1 MNFYFSKLDLAG
13 MWGGRKKTHFRFS
26 LWRKN
31 VCAMAQKCVLDRPSG
46 YEKKFFFLVVYI
58 LVLCLKGIFAAFVL
72 LCIQAF
78 GSLWGFF
85 ELNIISGSLGCVCQ
99 WYLGFLCPTCA
110 SAEWKGLGTSLNWF
124 YFLHSLVGVSAEHQQ
139 ENPPSSHHTSIRASR
154 NENKGD
160 CSRRQEQS

>member
-31 VCAMAQKCVLDRPSG
+31 VCAMAQKCVLDSPSG

-78 GSLWGFF
+78 GSLWVFYFRKPWLCLSVIFGISLPHLCISRVKGFGHIP
-85 ELNIISGSLGCVCQ
+85 ELILFPAQLSGSVSGAPAGESSQL
-99 WYLGFLCPTCA
+99 P
-110 SAEWKGLGTSLNWF
+110 SHLNQ
-124 YFLHSLVGVSAEHQQ
+124 SQQ
-139 ENPPSSHHTSIRASR
+139 KWE
-154 NENKGD
+154 
-160 CSRRQEQS
+160 